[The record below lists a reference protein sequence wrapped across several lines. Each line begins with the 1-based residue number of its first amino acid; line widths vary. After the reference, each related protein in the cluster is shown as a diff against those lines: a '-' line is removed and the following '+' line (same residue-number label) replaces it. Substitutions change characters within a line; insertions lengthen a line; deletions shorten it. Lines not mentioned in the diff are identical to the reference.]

1 MRLPSGVAF
10 HPDPVKQ
17 KLAVI
22 TYDTTPERYRHW
34 TLTIDPPIALLT
46 LGPVAEGCDDV
57 VDADGDSGALMY
69 SLLRVDIELADALQR
84 LRFEYPEVGA
94 VVVSGGTDQAFC
106 TGIAGIPPGSA
117 PHVEA
122 NVWAFRNE
130 LRCAIEDASAN
141 SGQYWLTV
149 LNGPGSG
156 PGYELALATDEI
168 VLVDDGR
175 SAVALPEVAAL
186 GVLPPSG
193 ALARLVDK
201 RRVRPDLI
209 DAFCCCAAGIAGD
222 QAVEWGLVD
231 RIAPEPGFSAVVG
244 ERARARVGSTPRGP
258 AGEAV
263 ELGPLRREEFDGGF
277 AYPNVR
283 VELDEEA
290 GEAMLTVVGPSDHEC
305 FAPEPGPRR
314 LRSRWWPL
322 AVCRELDDAML
333 LLRSNSPGI
342 HSILLRT
349 EGDPLAVASA
359 DVALTSGYERDW
371 FVREVMHYWKRTLKR
386 IDLAWQS
393 VIALVEPGSCFVGTL
408 LEVALAADRIYM
420 LDPPLSGDPGVPP
433 ELFLTGMNFGLL
445 PQASG
450 LSRLESRFLGKDDH
464 IAALAER
471 VGDPIPA
478 AEAAALGLVTEVIS
492 GGDWEAR
499 VRQAVKERAG
509 LPLATRARLTSALH
523 TAAPETL
530 ETKIFSSGV
539 QRFGA

>member
-1 MRLPSGVAF
+1 
-10 HPDPVKQ
+10 
-17 KLAVI
+17 VI

-34 TLTIDPPIALLT
+34 TLAIDPPIALLT

-57 VDADGDSGALMY
+57 ADGDSGALMY
-69 SLLRVDIELADALQR
+69 SLLRVDIELSDALQR
-84 LRFEYPEVGA
+84 LRFEYPEVRA
-94 VVVSGGTDQAFC
+94 VVVRGGTDQALC
-106 TGIAGIPPGSA
+106 TGIGAIPPDSA

-130 LRCAIEDASAN
+130 LRCAIEDASAD
-141 SGQYWLTV
+141 SGQYWLTA
-149 LNGPGSG
+149 LDGPGSG

-175 SAVALPEVAAL
+175 SAVALPEVAVL

-201 RRVRPDLI
+201 RHVRPDRI

-222 QAVEWGLVD
+222 RAVEWGLVD
-231 RIAPEPGFSAVVG
+231 RIAPEPGFAAVVG
-244 ERARARVGSTPRGP
+244 ELARARAGSTPRGP
-258 AGEAV
+258 KDEAV

-277 AYPNVR
+277 AYPNLR

-290 GEAMLTVVGPSDHEC
+290 GEATLTIVGPPDHEC

-322 AVCRELDDAML
+322 AVCRELDDALL

-342 HSILLRT
+342 HSLLLRT

-371 FVREVMHYWKRTLKR
+371 FVREVVHYWKRTLKR

-420 LDPPLSGDPGVPP
+420 LDPPVPGDPGVPPP
-433 ELFLTGMNFGLL
+433 ELFLTGMNLGLL

-450 LSRLESRFLGKDDH
+450 VSRLESRFPGNEPG
-464 IAALAER
+464 IAALAKR

-492 GGDWEAR
+492 GEHWESR
-499 VRQAVKERAG
+499 VRRAVKERAG
-509 LPLATRARLTSALH
+509 LPLATRARLTSALR

-530 ETKIFSSGV
+530 ETKIFSRGV
-539 QRFGA
+539 QRFGG

>member
-1 MRLPSGVAF
+1 MRVPSGVAF
-10 HPDPVKQ
+10 QPDPVKQ

-34 TLTIDPPIALLT
+34 TLAIDPPIALLT
-46 LGPVAEGCDDV
+46 LGPVTETGDDSAGG
-57 VDADGDSGALMY
+57 DGGDSGALID
-69 SLLRVDIELADALQR
+69 SLLRADIELSDALQR

-94 VVVSGGTDQAFC
+94 VVVRGGTDQAFS
-106 TGIAGIPPGSA
+106 TEIAGIPPGLA

-122 NVWAFRNE
+122 NVRAYRDE

-141 SGQYWLTV
+141 SGHYWLTA

-175 SAVALPEVAAL
+175 SALALPGVSAA
-186 GVLPPSG
+186 GMPPPRD
-193 ALARLVDK
+193 ALARLVGK
-201 RRVRPDLI
+201 RHVRPDRI
-209 DAFCCCAAGIAGD
+209 DAFCCGAAGVAGD

-231 RIAPEPGFSAVVG
+231 RTAPEPGFAAVVA
-244 ERARARVGSTPRGP
+244 ERARARAGGTPRAP

-263 ELGPLRREEFDGGF
+263 KLGPLRREEFDGGF

-290 GEAMLTVVGPSDHEC
+290 GQAVLTIVGPPDHEC

-322 AVCRELDDAML
+322 AVCRELDDALL
-333 LLRSNSPGI
+333 LLRSNSPGM
-342 HSILLRT
+342 HSLLFRT

-371 FVREVMHYWKRTLKR
+371 FVREVVHYWKRTLAR

-420 LDPPLSGDPGVPP
+420 LDAPVCGEAGERPA

-445 PQASG
+445 PGASG
-450 LSRLESRFLGKDDH
+450 LSRLESRFPGNGDRV
-464 IAALAER
+464 AALAER

-478 AEAAALGLVTEVIS
+478 GEASALGLVTEVVA

-499 VRQAVKERAG
+499 IRQAVKERAG

-523 TAAPETL
+523 TAPAAPGPEC
-530 ETKIFSSGV
+530 F
-539 QRFGA
+539 QRFDG